1 MRAPHLVKEAVTPL
15 ATNKYVVD
23 VTFFVVMGSEM

>member
-1 MRAPHLVKEAVTPL
+1 MRAPHLAKETTIPL